1 MTDNFLIQN
10 SIKSNQ
16 LNEAEQFAIDALTI
30 SNGLDIEEFQMEKYY
45 SQAGIYLKKKEN
57 HQLPAMIDSIRIT
70 TIQSDNKWYDEKYVE
85 LQIRYETVEKEKKTN
100 LLDKE
105 NALKQLIIAD
115 QRNGL
120 KQKTLDELKRRDE
133 IDFLDKDKLLLNQKM
148 NCFLK
153 ITTLKKLLSL

>member
-57 HQLPAMIDSIRIT
+57 HQLPAMIDSTRIT

-85 LQIRYETVEKEKKTN
+85 LQIRYETVEKEKKLTCSI
-100 LLDKE
+100 K
-105 NALKQLIIAD
+105 
-115 QRNGL
+115 
-120 KQKTLDELKRRDE
+120 
-133 IDFLDKDKLLLNQKM
+133 KM
-148 NCFLK
+148 H
-153 ITTLKKLLSL
+153 